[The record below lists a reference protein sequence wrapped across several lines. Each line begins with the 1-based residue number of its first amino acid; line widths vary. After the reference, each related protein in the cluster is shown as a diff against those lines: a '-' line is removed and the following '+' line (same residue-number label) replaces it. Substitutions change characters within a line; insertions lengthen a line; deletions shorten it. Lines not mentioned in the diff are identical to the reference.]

1 MLLIWVAVLVFAT
14 VLVAFWAGLFAW
26 NDFFSPRAAQQAT
39 RLSSIQAMN
48 MRSSMPSL
56 RFKRVLSLS
65 EPVARNLKKFPLI
78 LALDTL
84 LVQAGIHWR
93 MDQSLTLLL
102 LCEMAVIGVGLALSL
117 SVFFL
122 FFSVIFVVVLFL
134 AYVSSK
140 KQTRS
145 RRIEAQLPE
154 SLDLISQA
162 MLAGHALSS
171 AILLAAN
178 EGADPIA
185 SELRI
190 VFDEIN
196 YGIST
201 REAMLAMAARN
212 DSEYVRLFVTS
223 VLIQIDTGG
232 NMAEMLKN
240 TSFLIRDR
248 KKFKSAARVL
258 TAEARISAWILGALP
273 FAIVGLLMLLNP
285 AFISVLWRD
294 ELGLKLMMISFS
306 LMVAG
311 SLWMW
316 RLIRAPY

>member
-1 MLLIWVAVLVFAT
+1 MSLIWVAVLVFAT
-14 VLVAFWAGLFAW
+14 VLGAFWAGLFAW
-26 NDFFSPRAAQQAT
+26 NDFFSPHAAQQAT
-39 RLSSIQAMN
+39 RLSAIQAMST
-48 MRSSMPSL
+48 RSAMPSL

-93 MDQSLTLLL
+93 MDQFLTLLL
-102 LCEMAVIGVGLALSL
+102 LCEMAVIGVVLALSL
-117 SVFFL
+117 SVFTL
-122 FFSVIFVVVLFL
+122 LFSVIFVVVLFL

-145 RRIEAQLPE
+145 SRIEAQLPE

-201 REAMLAMAARN
+201 REAMLALADRN

-294 ELGLKLMMISFS
+294 ELGLKLMMMSFS